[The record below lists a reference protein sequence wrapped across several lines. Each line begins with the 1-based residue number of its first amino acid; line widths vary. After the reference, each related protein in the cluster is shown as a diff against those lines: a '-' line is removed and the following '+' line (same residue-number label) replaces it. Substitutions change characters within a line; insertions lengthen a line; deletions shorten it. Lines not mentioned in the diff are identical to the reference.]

1 MPPARRLWD
10 SCIVIGYLAGYPD
23 LRVQCEQII
32 GAARRGEVEIVVS
45 ALAMVETAYLTGQ
58 SDTDA
63 EARIREFFGR
73 DYVVPVQIDAPVA
86 SIARDLIR
94 RHRNVRK
101 IKPEDATHLATAM
114 QWRIPIIETTDD
126 DLLRFDKVEGSPLIT
141 VRHPLY
147 EGGETRSL
155 FDVR

>member
-32 GAARRGEVEIVVS
+32 GAAKRGEVEIVVS
-45 ALAMVETAYLTGQ
+45 ALAMVETAYLTGH
-58 SDTDA
+58 SDSDA

-86 SIARDLIR
+86 ATARDLIR
-94 RHRNVRK
+94 RYRDAPK
-101 IKPEDATHLATAM
+101 IEPEDATHLATAM
-114 QWRIPIIETTDD
+114 RWGISIIETTDD
-126 DLLRFDKVEGSPLIT
+126 GLLRFDKLEGTPLIT
-141 VRHPLY
+141 VRKPLY
-147 EGGETRSL
+147 EGGEALTL
-155 FDVR
+155 F